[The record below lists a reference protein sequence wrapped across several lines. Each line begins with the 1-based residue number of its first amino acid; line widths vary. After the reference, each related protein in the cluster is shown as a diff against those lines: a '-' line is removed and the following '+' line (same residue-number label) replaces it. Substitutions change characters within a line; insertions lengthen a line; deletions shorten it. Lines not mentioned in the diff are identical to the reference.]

1 MSFKIHGVSASPF
14 VRKTRVNFLEKG
26 IEFETENVMP
36 GMTPPEYLQKHPLGK
51 VPCLEHDGL
60 FVPDSSVIGLYLE
73 RIQPEPPLYP
83 SDPADFARALW
94 LEEYADTAVINAG
107 IAAFQERVIKAKMM
121 GGEADE
127 AKCAEAENEL
137 LPPVN
142 DYLEAQLGDAEYL
155 VGGRLSIA
163 DIAVASPYVN
173 FGYGGLSVDAGRGP
187 ALAAYLERVLAR
199 PSFKGLVEA
208 ERAEYNF

>member
-60 FVPDSSVIGLYLE
+60 FVPDS
-73 RIQPEPPLYP
+73 YP

-173 FGYGGLSVDAGRGP
+173 FGYGGLSVDAGRWP